1 MKMRQAFLALAVL
14 LGGVCA
20 SAQETPVWKT
30 QCGTPTGQPKFPLYS
45 YQELPPFVQAD
56 PAEWKGVKGLQVSWA
71 DKNVR
76 YAKTSVPLSK
86 GVKNLT
92 LKGWRGERVCAQAVI
107 WTGRAVSGLSYAL
120 SDLKDA
126 KGHVIPASACETGFL
141 RYVMT
146 DEYGGGCNVHVHT
159 QLDSALL
166 ADVVDPYLK
175 SMDMVPMQTQPV
187 WFTLWIPQ
195 SAPAGTYKGTVSVCE
210 GGKNV
215 GKLALTVQV
224 EDHVLPAP
232 KDWTFHL
239 DLWQSPFA
247 VARYHQV
254 PLWSPEHFAAMRPLM
269 ERLANAGQKVI
280 TTAITHWPWN
290 SQTEDPFESMV
301 TWVKKYDGTWTY
313 HYDVFDAWV
322 EFMMSC
328 GITEQINCY
337 SMVPWRLSF
346 RYLDQATDSYQEIH
360 CAPGE
365 PAYEELWLPMLKDF
379 AAHLKAKGWFEKTTI
394 AMDERPMEAMRN
406 TIAVI
411 RKADP
416 GFKLSLA
423 GNYYPEIDADI
434 YDYCVTYRQEFPA
447 EAVARRRAEGKIST
461 MYLCCGPEHPNTFV
475 FSPLEEAGQ
484 VGLDMAAF
492 GMDGY
497 LRWAVISWPLEPL
510 LDSRFRTWPG
520 GDTYML
526 YPGNRTS
533 MRFERF
539 VEGIQEYEKLKIL
552 GK

>member
-1 MKMRQAFLALAVL
+1 
-14 LGGVCA
+14 
-20 SAQETPVWKT
+20 
-30 QCGTPTGQPKFPLYS
+30 
-45 YQELPPFVQAD
+45 
-56 PAEWKGVKGLQVSWA
+56 
-71 DKNVR
+71 
-76 YAKTSVPLSK
+76 
-86 GVKNLT
+86 
-92 LKGWRGERVCAQAVI
+92 
-107 WTGRAVSGLSYAL
+107 
-120 SDLKDA
+120 
-126 KGHVIPASACETGFL
+126 
-141 RYVMT
+141 
-146 DEYGGGCNVHVHT
+146 
-159 QLDSALL
+159 
-166 ADVVDPYLK
+166 
-175 SMDMVPMQTQPV
+175 
-187 WFTLWIPQ
+187 
-195 SAPAGTYKGTVSVCE
+195 
-210 GGKNV
+210 
-215 GKLALTVQV
+215 
-224 EDHVLPAP
+224 
-232 KDWTFHL
+232 
-239 DLWQSPFA
+239 
-247 VARYHQV
+247 
-254 PLWSPEHFAAMRPLM
+254 
-269 ERLANAGQKVI
+269 
-280 TTAITHWPWN
+280 
-290 SQTEDPFESMV
+290 
-301 TWVKKYDGTWTY
+301 
-313 HYDVFDAWV
+313 
-322 EFMMSC
+322 
-328 GITEQINCY
+328 
-337 SMVPWRLSF
+337 
-346 RYLDQATDSYQEIH
+346 
-360 CAPGE
+360 
-365 PAYEELWLPMLKDF
+365 MLKDF